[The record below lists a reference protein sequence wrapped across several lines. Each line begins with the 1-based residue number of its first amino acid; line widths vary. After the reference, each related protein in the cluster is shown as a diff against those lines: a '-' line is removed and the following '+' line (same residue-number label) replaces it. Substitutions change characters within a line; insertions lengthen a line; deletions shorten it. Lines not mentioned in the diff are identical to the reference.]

1 MGKTETR
8 IAKTEAL
15 FREVNERVAERA
27 AEFDADDAEFVCECG
42 DPACTHRIPASL
54 DEYEQVRAEGDLF
67 LVAEGHEEA
76 PDVERVVAR
85 EGRFNVVRKVREL
98 GALVRRLNPRAE
110 PAQ

>member
-1 MGKTETR
+1 MDAAEAR

-27 AEFDADDAEFVCECG
+27 EEFGAEEAEFVCECS
-42 DPACTHRIPASL
+42 DATCTHRIPAAL
-54 DEYEQVRAEGDLF
+54 AEYEEVRSEGDLF
-67 LVAEGHEEA
+67 LVVDGHEDA
-76 PDVERVVAR
+76 PDIERIVAR

-98 GALVRRLNPRAE
+98 GALVRRLDPRAE